1 MSYNQDTIAAIA
13 TPNGRGGIGVIR
25 VSGPDSVRIG
35 LGLTNKVLEP
45 RVATFSKFFGEADQA
60 IDEGL
65 LIYFRKPHSFTGEDI
80 IELQG
85 HGGRVVMEMLLKRVI
100 QLGARQANPGEFSQR
115 AFLNDKI
122 DLTQAEAIADLI
134 DSASQEA
141 ALASVRSLQGEF
153 SQKINSLLDKLI
165 RLRVLIEADL
175 DFPEDDIEVSNNTQF
190 QHLAKEILRD
200 LDNILGGVREGVALS
215 EGVALVLTGKPN
227 AGKSS
232 LMNALC
238 KSDTSIVTDIPGT
251 TTDVVKENA
260 VIAGVPFRIMD
271 TAGMRMAANEIEA
284 EGLKR
289 ASAEI
294 DRSDIILRLVDVSQM
309 EPPYEVSPELRAED
323 PREMIVCN
331 KIDLVKDLEI
341 PEDYLTISAKT
352 GEGLDE
358 LKQKLSE
365 KAGISSASALT
376 FTARSRHIEAIEET
390 RLHMLKASE
399 LIEAPSS
406 PDLVAEELRLS
417 QKTLSRVT
425 GAFSSDDLLGE
436 IFQNFCIGK

>member
-1 MSYNQDTIAAIA
+1 V
-13 TPNGRGGIGVIR
+13 P
-25 VSGPDSVRIG
+25 
-35 LGLTNKVLEP
+35 EP
-45 RVATFSKFFGEADQA
+45 RVATFSKFFGEANQA

-65 LIYFRKPHSFTGEDI
+65 LIYFRKPHSFTGEDL

-85 HGGRVVMEMLLKRVI
+85 HGGRVVMDMLLKRVI

-141 ALASVRSLQGEF
+141 ALGSIRSLQGEF
-153 SQKINSLLDKLI
+153 SEKINSILNKLT
-165 RLRVLIEADL
+165 RLRVLIEAGL
-175 DFPEDDIEVSNNTQF
+175 DFPEDDIEVSSNKQF
-190 QHLAKEILRD
+190 HYLAKEILRD
-200 LDNILGGVREGVALS
+200 LNDILGGVREGVALS
-215 EGVALVLTGKPN
+215 EGVTLVLTGKPN

-238 KSDTSIVTDIPGT
+238 KADTSIVTDIPGT

-260 VIAGVPFRIMD
+260 LIGGVPFRIMD
-271 TAGMRMAANEIEA
+271 TAGMRMAANEIEV

-294 DRSDIILRLVDVSQM
+294 DRSDIILRLVDVSQI
-309 EPPYEVSPELRAED
+309 EPPYEVSPELKSEN
-323 PREMIVCN
+323 PRELVVCN
-331 KIDLVKDLEI
+331 KIDLLNDFEI
-341 PEDYLTISAKT
+341 PEDYLPISAKT
-352 GEGLDE
+352 GEGLGE
-358 LKQKLSE
+358 LKQKLCE
-365 KAGISSASALT
+365 KAGINSDGALT

-390 RLHMLKASE
+390 RLHMSKASE
-399 LIEAPSS
+399 LIEVPSLT
-406 PDLVAEELRLS
+406 DLVAEELRLS
-417 QKTLSRVT
+417 QQTLSRIT

-436 IFQNFCIGK
+436 IFQSFCIGK